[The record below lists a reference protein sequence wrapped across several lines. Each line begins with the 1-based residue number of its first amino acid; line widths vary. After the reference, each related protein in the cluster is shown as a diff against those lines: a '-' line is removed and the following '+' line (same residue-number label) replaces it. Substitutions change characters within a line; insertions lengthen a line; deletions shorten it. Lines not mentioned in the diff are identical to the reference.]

1 MNGIVKKEIKE
12 AKRIQ
17 LDEKIR
23 KLEDDFR
30 KNDSHNLFKSV
41 REIEGKPR
49 KSIMKPKCRQN
60 DSNR

>member
-1 MNGIVKKEIKE
+1 MNGIVKKEVKE

-41 REIEGKPR
+41 RELEGKPR
-49 KSIMKPKCRQN
+49 KSIMKPKC
-60 DSNR
+60 

>member
-41 REIEGKPR
+41 RELEGKSR
-49 KSIMKPKCRQN
+49 KSTLSRILMRMMS
-60 DSNR
+60 DV